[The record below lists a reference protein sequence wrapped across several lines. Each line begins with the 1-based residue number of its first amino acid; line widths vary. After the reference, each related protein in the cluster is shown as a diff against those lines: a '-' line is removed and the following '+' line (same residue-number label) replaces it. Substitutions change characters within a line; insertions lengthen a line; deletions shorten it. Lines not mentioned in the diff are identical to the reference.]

1 MTSPGALALLSSGAV
16 LPKRTVIFTATSWER
31 KAVQA
36 AFPPGVEQ
44 CLGGIPVHVHSVGGE
59 EYWVVQT
66 GMGLEK
72 ARRSASQLL
81 VEQPIDLAVSTG
93 FACALIEVDIGALLV
108 GLEVVQRTE
117 QSSKFVQVQSL
128 VAPRNERNLALT
140 VLKTMVPPERIGRF
154 VSTDRVVGSAKE
166 KRELAKS
173 TEAIG
178 LDMESAALAAE
189 ASRAQVPFVVIR
201 SVSDLLDEDLPLDF
215 NLFLNPA
222 GWVKGVVAVLTT
234 PSSLLG
240 LGRLRRQSTVAAQ
253 ALTDFFRQYV
263 ASMAIETQPREL
275 SLM

>member
-1 MTSPGALALLSSGAV
+1 MLSSGAV
-16 LPKRTVIFTATSWER
+16 LPKRTIIFTATSWER

-36 AFPPGVEQ
+36 AFPSGVEQ
-44 CLGGIPVHVHSVGGE
+44 SLGGISVHVHSVGGG

-81 VEQPIDLAVSTG
+81 VKRPIDLVVSAG
-93 FACALIEVDIGALLV
+93 FACALIEADIGALLV

-117 QSSKFVQVQSL
+117 QSSKFVQAQSL
-128 VAPRNERNLALT
+128 VVPRNEGSLALT

-154 VSTDRVVGSAKE
+154 VSTDHVVGRATE
-166 KRELAKS
+166 KREFAKD

-189 ASRAQVPFVVIR
+189 ASRAQVPFIVIR

-215 NLFLNPA
+215 NLFLSPT
-222 GWVKGVVAVLTT
+222 GWLKGVTAVLTT

-240 LGRLRRQSTVAAQ
+240 LGRLRRQSAVAAQ
-253 ALTDFFRQYV
+253 TLTDFFRQYV
-263 ASMAIETQPREL
+263 ASMTIETQPQEL